1 MKKLGQHFL
10 VDYPLLDRLV
20 DYGQVSKKDIVLE
33 VGTGTGELTW
43 RLAEKAGKVLAI
55 EIDEKL
61 IEETS
66 RKLNKYNNVELING
80 DILKIKHKIRGFNK
94 VVSNPPYQ
102 ISTRLM
108 HWLITNLPERIV
120 LTLQKDF
127 AHKIISPPGSKKY
140 VYTSFL
146 ANLFYRCEIVED
158 VPRNLFKPMPK
169 VDSAVILMERINND
183 ILLKE
188 EELNLVKI
196 LFTQKTKKLR
206 NVLKTVSKRLQL
218 SFKDLEKNLSEELLN
233 ERIYHLEPFKL
244 YKCAEIVIR
253 LTTRIINTSERY
265 SMEA

>member
-20 DYGQVSKKDIVLE
+20 EYGQISKKDIVLE
-33 VGTGTGELTW
+33 VGAGTGELTW

-66 RKLNKYNNVELING
+66 RKLNKNSNVELING
-80 DILKIKHKIRGFNK
+80 DIIKIKHKIRGFNK

-102 ISTRLM
+102 ISTKLM
-108 HWLITNLPERIV
+108 HWLIINLPERIV

-127 AHKIISPPGSKKY
+127 AYKVTSPPGSKKY

-146 ANLFYRCEIVED
+146 ANLFYKCKIVEE

-169 VDSAVILMERINND
+169 VDSAVILMERINNN
-183 ILLKE
+183 IMPRE
-188 EELNLVKI
+188 EELNLIKI
-196 LFTQKTKKLR
+196 LFTQKRRKLR
-206 NVLKTVSKRLQL
+206 NVINSLTKKLQL
-218 SFKDLEKNLSEELLN
+218 DLTELEVALPVGVLE
-233 ERIYHLEPFKL
+233 ERIYRLQPITLYECIRIFFKV
-244 YKCAEIVIR
+244 KKRVGNSNE
-253 LTTRIINTSERY
+253 NQ
-265 SMEA
+265 

>member
-102 ISTRLM
+102 ISTKLM

-127 AHKIISPPGSKKY
+127 VRKITSPPGSKKY

-146 ANLFYRCEIVED
+146 ANLFYKCEIVED

-169 VDSAVILMERINND
+169 VDSAVILMKRIDNQ
-183 ILLKE
+183 IMPRE
-188 EELNLVKI
+188 EELNLIKI
-196 LFTQKTKKLR
+196 LFTQKRKKLR
-206 NVLKTVSKRLQL
+206 NVIASISEKLQL
-218 SFKDLEKNLSEELLN
+218 DLREVEDVFPVEVLDK
-233 ERIYHLEPFKL
+233 RIYHLQPITLYECIRTISKL
-244 YKCAEIVIR
+244 KSVISNAEENR
-253 LTTRIINTSERY
+253 
-265 SMEA
+265 